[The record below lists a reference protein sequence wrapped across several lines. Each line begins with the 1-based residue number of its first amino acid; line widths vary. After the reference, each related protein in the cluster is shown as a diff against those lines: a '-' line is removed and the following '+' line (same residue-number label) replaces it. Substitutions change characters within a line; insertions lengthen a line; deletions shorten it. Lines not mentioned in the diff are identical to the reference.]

1 MATVTFSAADD
12 LLYAYLAG
20 EIDHDAAQNLRIQ
33 LDDALLARTPKT
45 LVLDLGGVGFM
56 DSSGVGLILGR
67 QRCARSLGG
76 TLRIQHAPEQL
87 RRVLRLANIPC
98 TDAGMKMKAENTTRI
113 QFDSLSVNEAYAR
126 GAAAAFLA
134 RYDPTVP
141 QLADLKTAVSEA
153 VTNCIVHAYPDR
165 VGPITMTVSVYPGRV
180 VRIVIADKG
189 VGIPD
194 IPRAM
199 EPLFTTGNP
208 EERSGLGFAVMQS
221 FMDKVSVRS
230 APGRG
235 TRVTLTKHL
244 EEKPST

>member
-1 MATVTFSAADD
+1 
-12 LLYAYLAG
+12 
-20 EIDHDAAQNLRIQ
+20 
-33 LDDALLARTPKT
+33 
-45 LVLDLGGVGFM
+45 
-56 DSSGVGLILGR
+56 
-67 QRCARSLGG
+67 
-76 TLRIQHAPEQL
+76 
-87 RRVLRLANIPC
+87 
-98 TDAGMKMKAENTTRI
+98 MKAENSTKI
-113 QFDSLSVNEAYAR
+113 QFDSLSVNDAYAR
-126 GAAAAFLA
+126 GAVAAFLA

-153 VTNCIVHAYPDR
+153 VTNCIVHAYPER
-165 VGPITMTVSVYPGRV
+165 VGPIVMTVAVYPGRLV
-180 VRIVIADKG
+180 KITVADKG

-194 IPRAM
+194 IEKAM

-221 FMDKVSVRS
+221 FMDKVRVSS

>member
-1 MATVTFSAADD
+1 
-12 LLYAYLAG
+12 
-20 EIDHDAAQNLRIQ
+20 
-33 LDDALLARTPKT
+33 
-45 LVLDLGGVGFM
+45 
-56 DSSGVGLILGR
+56 
-67 QRCARSLGG
+67 
-76 TLRIQHAPEQL
+76 
-87 RRVLRLANIPC
+87 
-98 TDAGMKMKAENTTRI
+98 MKAINSMKL
-113 QFDSLSVNEAYAR
+113 QFEGRSVNEAFSRTAV
-126 GAAAAFLA
+126 AAFVAQL
-134 RYDPTVP
+134 DPTVEE
-141 QLADLKTAVSEA
+141 LSDIKTAVSEA

-235 TRVTLTKHL
+235 TRVILTKHL

>member
-1 MATVTFSAADD
+1 
-12 LLYAYLAG
+12 
-20 EIDHDAAQNLRIQ
+20 
-33 LDDALLARTPKT
+33 
-45 LVLDLGGVGFM
+45 
-56 DSSGVGLILGR
+56 
-67 QRCARSLGG
+67 
-76 TLRIQHAPEQL
+76 
-87 RRVLRLANIPC
+87 
-98 TDAGMKMKAENTTRI
+98 
-113 QFDSLSVNEAYAR
+113 
-126 GAAAAFLA
+126 
-134 RYDPTVP
+134 VP

>member
-1 MATVTFSAADD
+1 
-12 LLYAYLAG
+12 
-20 EIDHDAAQNLRIQ
+20 
-33 LDDALLARTPKT
+33 
-45 LVLDLGGVGFM
+45 
-56 DSSGVGLILGR
+56 
-67 QRCARSLGG
+67 
-76 TLRIQHAPEQL
+76 
-87 RRVLRLANIPC
+87 
-98 TDAGMKMKAENTTRI
+98 MKAENSTKI

-126 GAAAAFLA
+126 GAVAAFLA

-153 VTNCIVHAYPDR
+153 VTNCIVHAYPER
-165 VGPITMTVSVYPGRV
+165 VGPIVMTIAVYPGRLV
-180 VRIVIADKG
+180 KITVADKG

-194 IPRAM
+194 IEKAM

-208 EERSGLGFAVMQS
+208 EVRSGLGFAVLQS
-221 FMDKVSVRS
+221 FMDKVRVSS

>member
-1 MATVTFSAADD
+1 
-12 LLYAYLAG
+12 
-20 EIDHDAAQNLRIQ
+20 
-33 LDDALLARTPKT
+33 
-45 LVLDLGGVGFM
+45 
-56 DSSGVGLILGR
+56 
-67 QRCARSLGG
+67 
-76 TLRIQHAPEQL
+76 
-87 RRVLRLANIPC
+87 
-98 TDAGMKMKAENTTRI
+98 MKAENSTKI

-126 GAAAAFLA
+126 GAVAAFLA

-153 VTNCIVHAYPDR
+153 VTNCIVHAYPER
-165 VGPITMTVSVYPGRV
+165 VGPIVMTVAVYPGRLV
-180 VRIVIADKG
+180 KITVADKG

-194 IPRAM
+194 IEKAM

-221 FMDKVSVRS
+221 FMDKVRVSS
-230 APGRG
+230 ASGRG